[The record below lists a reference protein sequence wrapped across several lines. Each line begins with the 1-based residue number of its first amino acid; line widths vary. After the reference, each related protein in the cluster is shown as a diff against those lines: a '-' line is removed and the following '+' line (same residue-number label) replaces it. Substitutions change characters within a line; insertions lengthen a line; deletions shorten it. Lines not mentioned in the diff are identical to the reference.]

1 VVPSVRRTAEA
12 VWSGG
17 LLDGIGT
24 LEHGSGPGTELIGW
38 RDRTAE
44 GPVGTTPEELVAAAH
59 AGSMAMA
66 VAKVLGENGTPAQR
80 LVVQSSCRLDLTEFG
95 TGRIARLDVHVA
107 GRAPGVEPD
116 AFDELVQRAD
126 AACPMANALRG
137 NVAIQVTA
145 ALDQPPEG

>member
-1 VVPSVRRTAEA
+1 VVASVRRTAEA

-17 LLDGIGT
+17 LLEGIGT
-24 LEHGSGPGTELIGW
+24 LEHGSPAVARVIGW

-80 LVVQSSCRLDLTEFG
+80 LVVQSSCRLDLAELG
-95 TGRIARLDVHVA
+95 TGRIARLDMRVA
-107 GRAPGVEPD
+107 GRVPGVEPD

-126 AACPMANALRG
+126 EACPVANALRG

-145 ALDQPPEG
+145 ALDRSPEG